1 MLPEAPYL
9 IYTTTLGFQS
19 PILRD
24 SWCYTGRSAGRSSW
38 MSAFSPLFYGI
49 RDVTWIYYIYIKHS
63 SCLSVPYF
71 TGFVMLRALSLV
83 PSLVISSLSV
93 PYFTGFVMLQS
104 TSYRKSW
111 AFASLSVPYFTGFV
125 MLPHACDHSEVFEG
139 LSVPYFTGFVM
150 LLKQGEPGYD
160 TFFSA
165 FSPLFYGIRD
175 VTDNNGACNT
185 PGHRTF
191 SPLFYG
197 IRDVT
202 ENAASAN

>member
-1 MLPEAPYL
+1 
-9 IYTTTLGFQS
+9 
-19 PILRD
+19 
-24 SWCYTGRSAGRSSW
+24 
-38 MSAFSPLFYGI
+38 
-49 RDVTWIYYIYIKHS
+49 
-63 SCLSVPYF
+63 
-71 TGFVMLRALSLV
+71 
-83 PSLVISSLSV
+83 
-93 PYFTGFVMLQS
+93 
-104 TSYRKSW
+104 
-111 AFASLSVPYFTGFV
+111 
-125 MLPHACDHSEVFEG
+125 
-139 LSVPYFTGFVM
+139 M

-202 ENAASAN
+202 NKVLDEGVPESSSFSPLFYGIRDVTL